1 MFIREGK
8 KPQNATAE
16 TNATANQWQGGE
28 TNLLT
33 QPLSPNHN
41 LQLSALRAEF
51 FERVKNSKRNAQN
64 PRPKANQRRGD
75 ETNPFTHTA
84 HH

>member
-8 KPQNATAE
+8 KTQNATTE

-33 QPLSPNHN
+33 EPLSPNHN

-51 FERVKNSKRNAQN
+51 FERVKNSKR
-64 PRPKANQRRGD
+64 KAHNQRLRR
-75 ETNPFTHTA
+75 TNGRATKLTP
-84 HH
+84 